1 MIRLTRRQLLLNIL
15 LAGTSATAVHEFLRL
30 RALGEQQS
38 ILTEL
43 FLRSPDYIEQ
53 SLTSALDADG
63 KMTAKV
69 EEINNSLNLNPPTV
83 PYNRSISKQ
92 LIQCSRVSTEQYI
105 FGKYKPGYDG
115 SIQMLPNYTE
125 RLKSYTQVT
134 SILGPERAEIS
145 EDIEVPNS
153 INTLIPFNDPL
164 EEKLDVVERIIK
176 RTAGQVISIQW
187 KIPVYWGFVLSSDR
201 ANLIVFR
208 GTQQTNEW
216 MQNLMVSQTES
227 TNDQYPFQF
236 MGNIHEGFANL
247 YSSIAESVI
256 AAVRELNPKVPLYFS
271 GHSLGGALATLASMD
286 VAIRLPQLKNQIR
299 LYTYASPR
307 VGDPIFAEAHS
318 QLIPNS
324 YRIVNLG
331 DSFTL
336 LPLTNTKKLVYVHVG
351 QKWSFL
357 TQNED
362 FGLNHFVSTYQQA
375 IEREIERNQ
384 DRRYP
389 ISAID

>member
-1 MIRLTRRQLLLNIL
+1 MIRLTRRQLLLKIL

-30 RALGEQQS
+30 RTLGEQQS
-38 ILTEL
+38 ILREL
-43 FLRSPDYIEQ
+43 FLRSPDYIDK
-53 SLTSALDADG
+53 SLTSALNADG

-69 EEINNSLNLNPPTV
+69 EEIQDSLNLNPPTV

-115 SIQMLPNYTE
+115 SIQTLPNYAE

-134 SILGPERAEIS
+134 SILGPELAEIS

-153 INTLIPFNDPL
+153 INTVIPFNDPL

-176 RTAGQVISIQW
+176 RTAGQAISIRW

-216 MQNLMVSQTES
+216 IQNLMVSQTES
-227 TNDQYPFQF
+227 TNDQYPFKF

-336 LPLTNTKKLVYVHVG
+336 LPLTNTKKLVYVHLG
-351 QKWSFL
+351 QQWSFL

-375 IEREIERNQ
+375 IEREIEINQ